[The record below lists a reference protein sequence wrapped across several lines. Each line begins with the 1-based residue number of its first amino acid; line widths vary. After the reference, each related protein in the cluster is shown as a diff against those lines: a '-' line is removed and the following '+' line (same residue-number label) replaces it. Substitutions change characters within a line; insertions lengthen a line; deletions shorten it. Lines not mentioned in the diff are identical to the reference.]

1 MTIREFIVTE
11 FGIEDLWLYIVLNV
25 EVIFM
30 VYLYWFIP
38 IGPATWYFLVPLVVS
53 SVIAA
58 IYLAIKQLKYL

>member
-38 IGPATWYFLVPLVVS
+38 RGPVTWLFLVPLLVTS
-53 SVIAA
+53 IYAA
-58 IYLAIKQLKYL
+58 IYLAIKQWRYL